1 MGRKKIH
8 ATNGA
13 KVAASRNKWKIKNP
27 ETGVENTRIEAWIP
41 DTPED
46 REKLHQFAAN
56 LRRMAGTFV
65 AADLIL

>member
-8 ATNGA
+8 ETSGA
-13 KVAASRNKWKIKNP
+13 KVAASRNKWKVKNE
-27 ETGVENTRIEAWIP
+27 ETGVENTRFEVWIP
-41 DTPED
+41 NTAED
-46 REKLHQFAAN
+46 REKLQQFAAD